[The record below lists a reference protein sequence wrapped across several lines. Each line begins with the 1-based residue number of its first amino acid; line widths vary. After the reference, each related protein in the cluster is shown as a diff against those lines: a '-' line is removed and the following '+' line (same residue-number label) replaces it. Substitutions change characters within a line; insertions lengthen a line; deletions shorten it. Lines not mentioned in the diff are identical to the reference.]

1 MMRAI
6 LMPLAGLALVTAG
19 ATPTSSRAQA
29 AAQTPASVAIRHA
42 MEASAAGWNAGDLA
56 RFVAIYADDAL
67 FVTPKGVLRGKSAIS
82 ARYAPS
88 FSSGGNS
95 RGRLSFAFLE
105 MRGIDPT
112 HAVLIARW
120 TLTGAT
126 SSETGMTTLVFERRD
141 GAWKIITDHSS

>member
-6 LMPLAGLALVTAG
+6 LMPLAGLAFATASVTP
-19 ATPTSSRAQA
+19 ATSRAQA

-56 RFVAIYADDAL
+56 RFVAIYVDDAL

-88 FSSGGNS
+88 FSAGGNS